1 MLTQQARHNL
11 TVFKFCGHLIKA
23 VCLVFLLFNPICV
36 WKSTAQDKPKIG
48 LVLSGGG
55 AKGLAHIG
63 ILKSLEEAGITPD
76 YITGTSMGSIM
87 GGLYA
92 IGYSA
97 DEIKQIVLEAD
108 WDQLLSNKSSLDEVV
123 FEEKD
128 YYNRYI
134 NELNFSGFKLELPKG
149 LIEGQK
155 LSNLLSK
162 LTRPVHNIEDFSQLP
177 IPYACVAVDIET
189 GLSVVLNKGS
199 LARSM
204 RASMAIPS
212 VFTPV
217 EIDDKLLVDGGIVR
231 NFPVE
236 ENLEMGADYIIGVF
250 VGNQPLKKE
259 EIKLHVRLL

>member
-11 TVFKFCGHLIKA
+11 TVFKFCGHLFKA

-97 DEIKQIVLEAD
+97 DEIKQIALEAD
-108 WDQLLSNKSSLDEVV
+108 WDQLLSNKSSLNEVV

-134 NELNFSGFKLELPKG
+134 SELN
-149 LIEGQK
+149 I
-155 LSNLLSK
+155 N
-162 LTRPVHNIEDFSQLP
+162 
-177 IPYACVAVDIET
+177 
-189 GLSVVLNKGS
+189 
-199 LARSM
+199 
-204 RASMAIPS
+204 
-212 VFTPV
+212 
-217 EIDDKLLVDGGIVR
+217 
-231 NFPVE
+231 
-236 ENLEMGADYIIGVF
+236 
-250 VGNQPLKKE
+250 
-259 EIKLHVRLL
+259 